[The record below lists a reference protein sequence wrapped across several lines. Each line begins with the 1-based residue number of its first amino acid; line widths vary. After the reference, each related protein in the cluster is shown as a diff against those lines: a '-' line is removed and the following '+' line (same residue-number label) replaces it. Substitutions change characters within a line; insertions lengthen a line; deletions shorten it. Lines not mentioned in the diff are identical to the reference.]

1 MRYKF
6 DLKPRIKLYTEWVLE
21 HYNENR
27 AELNEQ
33 KKAMMPTL
41 VPAYSGMPSSH
52 DVSRQTEQ
60 IAIKMSTSAYIQNLE
75 LCVNAVERM
84 LSHCDETDIRLIQL
98 VYWRRSHNVV
108 GAGMSVGLSKTAAY
122 KRINALLTALAAEI
136 GLVDI

>member
-27 AELNEQ
+27 AELNAQ

-41 VPAYSGMPSSH
+41 VPSYNGMPGSS
-52 DVSRQTEQ
+52 DVGRQTEQ
-60 IAIKMSTSAYIQNLE
+60 VAIKMSTSAYLRNLE
-75 LCVNAVERM
+75 MCVSAVDRV
-84 LSHCDETDIRLIQL
+84 LSHCDKTDMQLIQL

-108 GAGMSVGLSKTAAY
+108 GAGIAVGLSKTQAY
-122 KRINALLTALAAEI
+122 KHINNILTALAAEI
-136 GLVDI
+136 GIVDV